1 MHLLSNKFK
10 TDQGLKYYI
19 TPFWFDFI
27 WISYF
32 HLNFVGDLIFT
43 WWNQC
48 EVLEKKIQVTTF
60 SLRYLKLWHIYGR
73 FASLKHNNFWNE
85 IYVFLI
91 WIIKKNIS
99 NNIFLA
105 F

>member
-27 WISYF
+27 WISYY

-48 EVLEKKIQVTTF
+48 EVLEKKIQETTF
-60 SLRYLKLWHIYGR
+60 SL
-73 FASLKHNNFWNE
+73 NFG
-85 IYVFLI
+85 
-91 WIIKKNIS
+91 
-99 NNIFLA
+99 IFTVGLQA
-105 F
+105 LNTTIFEMKFMFFWYEL

>member
-43 WWNQC
+43 WWNNVIFTVGLQA
-48 EVLEKKIQVTTF
+48 LNTTIF
-60 SLRYLKLWHIYGR
+60 EMK
-73 FASLKHNNFWNE
+73 FMFFWYE
-85 IYVFLI
+85 L
-91 WIIKKNIS
+91 
-99 NNIFLA
+99 
-105 F
+105 